1 MVMNYCRPTQPLGP
15 GSFAGTMPAMRGLPG
30 PSTRLCQPKT
40 EILLFPFVKEIVIFV
55 SGGMGENVPQ
65 FELFGRITAEV
76 A

>member
-1 MVMNYCRPTQPLGP
+1 
-15 GSFAGTMPAMRGLPG
+15 MRGLPG
-30 PSTRLCQPKT
+30 PSTRLCQPRT

-55 SGGMGENVPQ
+55 SGGMGENMPQ